1 MALRE
6 RIRLELCVHFMLTVL
21 LHKMALKGHVEVEV
35 GVVVILNNLFK
46 KCHIYKVR
54 YSK

>member
-21 LHKMALKGHVEVEV
+21 VHKMALKVHVEV

-46 KCHIYKVR
+46 KCHIYKVW